1 MGKKKRNR
9 INIPADPPAGPS
21 LLWIAILLVVAPP
34 VSSVIGLYLGYKR
47 LRLAWKRKRYQ
58 MFRRYAN
65 AIGERGTVS
74 IRELAAHL
82 GMTNDTAVSDLQ
94 EMIDEGIIG
103 GSAYIDRSHMK
114 LYLDTDVIEAEFDEP
129 QGERVASPV
138 VNVYVSPEDRART
151 VAEAQVKNRRAQPAE
166 PKPAPAPQPEVKAP
180 RQAQPHV
187 TGTES
192 ENFEAKLK
200 EIRQLNDEIENGPV
214 SERIDRI
221 GELTAS
227 IFRVVRE
234 KPERAEEVRKFMNYY
249 LPTTLKL
256 LKSYSLMEK
265 QSYQGENIQAS
276 RKKIEEVLD
285 TLVHAFEEQQ
295 DRLFRTE
302 ALDVETDISVLET
315 MMSSDGLV
323 QKDRLRPRAAGAGE
337 GKN

>member
-1 MGKKKRNR
+1 M
-9 INIPADPPAGPS
+9 P
-21 LLWIAILLVVAPP
+21 
-34 VSSVIGLYLGYKR
+34 
-47 LRLAWKRKRYQ
+47 
-58 MFRRYAN
+58 
-65 AIGERGTVS
+65 
-74 IRELAAHL
+74 
-82 GMTNDTAVSDLQ
+82 
-94 EMIDEGIIG
+94 
-103 GSAYIDRSHMK
+103 
-114 LYLDTDVIEAEFDEP
+114 
-129 QGERVASPV
+129 
-138 VNVYVSPEDRART
+138 RAR
-151 VAEAQVKNRRAQPAE
+151 ARRAQPAE